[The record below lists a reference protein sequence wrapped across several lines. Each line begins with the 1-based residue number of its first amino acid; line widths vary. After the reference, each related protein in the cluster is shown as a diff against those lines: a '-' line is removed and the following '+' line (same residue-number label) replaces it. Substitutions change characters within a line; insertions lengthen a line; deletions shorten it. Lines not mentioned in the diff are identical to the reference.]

1 MPTHYEILD
10 PSVRAIV
17 LKSNIDYKSY
27 FLESNTGNYYWVPV
41 PLTDLVTPE
50 GVQWFIERGM
60 ELSKKAAIFKIS
72 AGAIGATHID
82 NSLQKIGFNF
92 VMEGNMQIEWVDVT
106 SPSHL
111 SQYQIGDYINP
122 SPDVIYPYPTI
133 VEIKEVCT
141 STDAAIQVDSPH
153 RGTNILGGNEDC
165 YFISI
170 RPNLKFQQANTYE
183 TIVALINNPV

>member
-50 GVQWFIERGM
+50 G
-60 ELSKKAAIFKIS
+60 
-72 AGAIGATHID
+72 
-82 NSLQKIGFNF
+82 